1 MIYTKIKKGL
11 LFLLKTKII
20 CQKIKTKDSAPDVSN
35 NIDQSFKINSSI
47 KKKNFKTRP

>member
-20 CQKIKTKDSAPDVSN
+20 CQKIKIKDYSHLISLLPLV
-35 NIDQSFKINSSI
+35 FL
-47 KKKNFKTRP
+47 